1 MSKKIA
7 VVHCSPRADGNSS
20 MLADEFIRGAE
31 EAGNRVVRMEAG
43 RADIHGCKACE
54 HCLSHEGS
62 CVQQDDMQAFYP
74 DLRDAD
80 ILVFATPMYFYNL
93 PAQMRA
99 FEDRTFCQAGKPF
112 AIKQTALL
120 LCFEDKDASTADAAI
135 GTFRQCAS
143 YCKREVIGEV
153 IVNGVYE
160 RGAIAGNPGLERAYR
175 LGLGIA

>member
-31 EAGNRVVRMEAG
+31 EAGNRVVRMDAG

-99 FEDRTFCQAGKPF
+99 FEDRTASSRPRSCSASRTRTHPRPMLRSGRFGSAP
-112 AIKQTALL
+112 ATAN
-120 LCFEDKDASTADAAI
+120 ARSSA
-135 GTFRQCAS
+135 RS
-143 YCKREVIGEV
+143 S
-153 IVNGVYE
+153 
-160 RGAIAGNPGLERAYR
+160 
-175 LGLGIA
+175 